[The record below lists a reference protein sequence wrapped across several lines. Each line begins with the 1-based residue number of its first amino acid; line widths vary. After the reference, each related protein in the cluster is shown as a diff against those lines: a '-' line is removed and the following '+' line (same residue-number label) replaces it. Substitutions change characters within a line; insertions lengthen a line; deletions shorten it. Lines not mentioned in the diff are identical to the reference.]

1 MTTHI
6 KSVPTSETGDGRG
19 AGGSDPAQHPKKA
32 FLPCEVNGIKSQALF
47 NTGAEALIIRDDLY
61 YQANTCVSKL
71 EPRQKP
77 VLGAKNMPPNVVGET
92 GVTTQLGRIRAQ
104 DKVLVCCG
112 LLQQVLIG
120 IDVLT
125 AHKCILILTLTLSTV
140 RGEEP
145 RKMVF
150 GDLDRVY
157 RITVASLLRYLQIWS
172 QTYRVLGGE
181 WPRGIYGCAYNQLTS
196 SQKDVLLGPF
206 GLQCLKKKA
215 EWIPLRV
222 FNCLNKPL
230 KI

>member
-77 VLGAKNMPPNVVGET
+77 VFGAKNMPPNVVGET

-104 DKVLVCCG
+104 DTVLVCCG

-145 RKMVF
+145 GKMVF

-181 WPRGIYGCAYNQLTS
+181 WPIYGCAYNQLTS
-196 SQKDVLLGPF
+196 SQKDILLGPS

-215 EWIPLRV
+215 EWIPVRV